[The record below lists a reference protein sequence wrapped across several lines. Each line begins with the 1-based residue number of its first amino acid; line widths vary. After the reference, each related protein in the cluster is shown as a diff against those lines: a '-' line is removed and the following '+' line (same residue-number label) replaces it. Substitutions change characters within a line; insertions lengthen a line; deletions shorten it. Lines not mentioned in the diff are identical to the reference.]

1 MSRLSVSVCLSLALP
16 VALAQN
22 YAVANIRGA
31 VDGSTISGTV
41 TFEQSASD
49 PLGDMTVSYSIN
61 GMDAGLKGLHVHQFG
76 DTRGANLTT
85 MAAHFVPFCIPPEM
99 VDGVPPAGGCEDD
112 SVHGLP
118 PSVKR
123 QPGDMGNIVVV
134 DGVAEATLTI
144 GQGKMSLTDS
154 MRSIVGRSIVIHS
167 GRDLGGTAAECCID
181 AGFPAAQCDEVECC
195 LSLGGRDRDECS
207 DSMTCKLPLPPS
219 PPSALS
225 PSPAPPPA
233 PSFPGCTDGVTVLP
247 QLVQCK
253 VGGGGIVDIPAQC
266 TVDLTFGAAGAP
278 LAYGVIGLGNPTKVD
293 RTANGAKAPSVPKA
307 DKIACTF
314 EASTTSSVYGVALL
328 TLQEPC
334 DKGSCTARMQ
344 APTAPQPPQPPPTP
358 HPPTHPRPR
367 ARALYCTPY

>member
-1 MSRLSVSVCLSLALP
+1 MAALVATTVKSDALGMSRLSVSVCLSLALP

-31 VDGSTISGTV
+31 ADGSSIKGTI

-123 QPGDMGNIVVV
+123 QPGDMGNIDVV

-167 GRDLGGTAAECCID
+167 GQDLGGTKAECL
-181 AGFPAAQCDEVECC
+181 GQGLTEAQC
-195 LSLGGRDRDECS
+195 
-207 DSMTCKLPLPPS
+207 
-219 PPSALS
+219 A
-225 PSPAPPPA
+225 
-233 PSFPGCTDGVTVLP
+233 
-247 QLVQCK
+247 
-253 VGGGGIVDIPAQC
+253 
-266 TVDLTFGAAGAP
+266 VDLTYGAAGAP
-278 LAYGVIGLGNPTKVD
+278 LAYGVIGLGNPTKVTPVA
-293 RTANGAKAPSVPKA
+293 RTANKAQAPSVPKA
-307 DKIACTF
+307 DN
-314 EASTTSSVYGVALL
+314 GL
-328 TLQEPC
+328 
-334 DKGSCTARMQ
+334 
-344 APTAPQPPQPPPTP
+344 
-358 HPPTHPRPR
+358 
-367 ARALYCTPY
+367 